1 MFKLSI
7 TGPCAAIMFA
17 TVASA
22 QNAPIAWWQFNE
34 TSGSIA
40 ADSGSLGADGTLSG
54 NASFTA
60 GVAGNA
66 VSLPGGTNDFVSMG
80 NVLPLLATDFSMQ
93 TWVRTTSSSNLSTI
107 IAGKHRTNSFNGY
120 MMRANLDTA
129 NYGGANR
136 ASFYQSG
143 GPGNTAVAST
153 IITDDQ
159 WHHLLATYTVGG
171 QLKLYVDGNLE
182 STISALNIVNNDVAF
197 MVGGATQFGVQR
209 SFFTGLVDEVQVY
222 DYALN
227 ADQVTFLANNP
238 GAAIP
243 APGAA
248 VALLAFGGRALRRRR

>member
-1 MFKLSI
+1 MLKFAI

-34 TSGSIA
+34 TSGSTA

-60 GVAGNA
+60 GVSGNA
-66 VSLPGGTNDFVSMG
+66 ISLPGGATDFVSMG

-93 TWVRTTSSSNLSTI
+93 TWVRTSSSSSLSSI
-107 IAGKHRTNSFNGY
+107 IAGKHRTNTNNGY
-120 MMRANLDTA
+120 MMRVNLDTGG
-129 NYGGANR
+129 YGVADR

-143 GPGNTAVAST
+143 TPGTTAVST
-153 IITDDQ
+153 TAITDDQ

-182 STISALNIVNNDVAF
+182 TTISALNIADNTASF
-197 MVGGATQFGVQR
+197 MVGGATQFGVER
-209 SFFTGLVDEVQVY
+209 AFFTGLVDEVQVY

-238 GAAIP
+238 GLAIP
-243 APGAA
+243 APSAGAA
-248 VALLAFGGRALRRRR
+248 MLVLAAMTSRRRR